1 MRVYCDMCADLFHY
15 GHVRFLKQCQALGD
29 VVVGIHSDQAIMT
42 YKPPP
47 IMTMTERIEVVA
59 SCRYV
64 HEIVPNSP
72 LKLTTS
78 FLSENNIDLVVV
90 PDNCTEALYHVW
102 YEGIDASMIHRINY
116 TSTISSTDI
125 RKRVVAAYGGG

>member
-64 HEIVPNSP
+64 HEVVPNSP

-90 PDNCTEALYHVW
+90 PDNCTEALYHEW
-102 YEGIDASMIHRINY
+102 YERIDASMIHRINY